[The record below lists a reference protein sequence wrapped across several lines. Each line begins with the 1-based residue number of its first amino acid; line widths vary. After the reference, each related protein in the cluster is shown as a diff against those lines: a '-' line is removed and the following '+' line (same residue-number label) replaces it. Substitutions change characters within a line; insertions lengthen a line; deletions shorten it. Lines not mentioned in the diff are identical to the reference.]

1 MKFNVTA
8 FNPREHARL
17 LTIVLTTL
25 LVLNLVFFA
34 FFVFPKIR
42 AARIYGQE
50 RDEILRVHKDAEK
63 TLAAMGR
70 YEPTP
75 AQFSTWLY
83 TIARNAVI
91 DYYRRRRLPM
101 QDGAED
107 ELYQSPDPA
116 GDPEALLLADE
127 RRRRLHEAILE
138 LTDEQRQVVG
148 CRFYFNLSIH
158 EVARATGK
166 TEGAVKALQFRA
178 LQRLHRSLAPD
189 WSLS

>member
-1 MKFNVTA
+1 
-8 FNPREHARL
+8 
-17 LTIVLTTL
+17 
-25 LVLNLVFFA
+25 
-34 FFVFPKIR
+34 
-42 AARIYGQE
+42 
-50 RDEILRVHKDAEK
+50 
-63 TLAAMGR
+63 MGR

-91 DYYRRRRLPM
+91 DHYRRRRLPV
-101 QDGAED
+101 QEGAEE
-107 ELYQSPDPA
+107 ELRRSPDPTS
-116 GDPEALLLADE
+116 DPEALLLADE

-158 EVARATGK
+158 EVAEATGK
-166 TEGAVKALQFRA
+166 TEGAIKALQFRA
-178 LQRLHRSLAPD
+178 LQRLHRRLAPE